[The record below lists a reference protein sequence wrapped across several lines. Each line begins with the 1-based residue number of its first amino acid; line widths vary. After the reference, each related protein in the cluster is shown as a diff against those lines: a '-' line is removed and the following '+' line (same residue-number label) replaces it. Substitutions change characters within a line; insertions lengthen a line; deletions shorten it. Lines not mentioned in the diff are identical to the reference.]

1 MMEDVLSPMDA
12 FLTAEQ
18 KALRQD
24 IRDHI
29 REVAS
34 AGPESAPSG
43 PAALAA
49 LGRRLRELGYPDL
62 PDPGPRAGRMGL
74 TEKALVIEEVSAASL
89 ELGRVISAAG
99 GGSAGQPGPEDL
111 VADVAGDLGTAA
123 ALIGSCLEA
132 ARNNGLFE
140 SALMDH
146 QKAQMDLADALSGLE
161 AARLQAYRALGLL
174 DRGDEERGDKELRH
188 AAGRVREVLNEARA
202 MASDLAAEGGLTVK
216 IPGRERS
223 RP

>member
-29 REVAS
+29 REVAP
-34 AGPESAPSG
+34 ADPESAPSG

-49 LGRRLRELGYPDL
+49 ISRRLRDLGYPDL
-62 PDPGPRAGRMGL
+62 PGSGPGTGRMGL
-74 TEKALVIEEVSAASL
+74 TEKALVIEEVSAASP
-89 ELGRVISAAG
+89 ELGRAISAAG
-99 GGSAGQPGPEDL
+99 GGSAGTLGPEDAVTG
-111 VADVAGDLGTAA
+111 VARDIGTAA
-123 ALIGSCLEA
+123 AILGSCLGA
-132 ARNNGLFE
+132 ARDNGLFE
-140 SALMDH
+140 SNLMDH

-174 DRGDEERGDKELRH
+174 DRGDEERGDEELRR

-202 MASDLAAEGGLTVK
+202 LSSALADGSGLTDK